1 MQRIVYLDGQYIN
14 ENDAKISIFDRGF
27 LFGDAVY
34 EVTAV
39 INGKL
44 IENEGHMLR
53 LQRSC
58 SELQIALP
66 VTVEEITSIQ
76 EELIKSNQLDEGGIY
91 LQISRGSAGD
101 RDFGYPGADVKPTLV
116 LFTQARDLL
125 NSPKATKGIKVIT
138 TEDIRW
144 KRRDIKTV
152 GLLAPCMAKQGALDK
167 HVDDAWLVED
177 GYITEGSSNN
187 AYIVTTE
194 GVLVTRPLSNDILHG
209 ITRKALL
216 ELAEKEKIKIEERLF
231 TAEEAYQA
239 NEAFVSSATTFV
251 WPVIEID
258 GKKIGSGKP
267 GTVAMKLREIY
278 IELATQ
284 TAELKDGS
292 KPFNKERLD
301 TQRLAI

>member
-1 MQRIVYLDGQYIN
+1 MQRTVYLDGKYIK
-14 ENDAKISIFDRGF
+14 ESEAKVSIFDRGF

-44 IENEGHMLR
+44 IDNEGHMLR

-66 VTVEEITSIQ
+66 VTTDEITTIQ
-76 EELIKSNQLDEGGIY
+76 KELIKSNKLNEGGIY

-101 RDFGYPGADVKPTLV
+101 RDFGYPTNVTPTLV

-125 NSPKATKGIKVIT
+125 NSPKATKGMKVIT

-167 HVDDAWLVED
+167 QVDDAWLVED

-187 AYIVTTE
+187 AYIVTKE

-216 ELAEKEKIKIEERLF
+216 ELAEKEQIKVEERAF
-231 TAEEAYQA
+231 TVQEAYQA
-239 NEAFVSSATTFV
+239 EEAFVSSATTFV
-251 WPVIEID
+251 WPVVEID
-258 GKKIGSGKP
+258 GKTIGSGKP
-267 GTVAMKLREIY
+267 GAIAMKLREIY

-284 TAELKDGS
+284 TA
-292 KPFNKERLD
+292 
-301 TQRLAI
+301 A

>member
-1 MQRIVYLDGQYIN
+1 MQRIVYLDGEFI
-14 ENDAKISIFDRGF
+14 EESDAKISIFDRGF
-27 LFGDAVY
+27 LFADAVY

-44 IENEGHMLR
+44 VDNEGHMLR

-58 SELQIALP
+58 SELQIELP
-66 VTVEEITSIQ
+66 VTIEQITTIQ
-76 EELIKSNQLDEGGIY
+76 KHLIAVNQLNEGGIY

-101 RDFGYPGADVKPTLV
+101 RDFGYPLDVTPTLV
-116 LFTQARDLL
+116 LFTQARNLL
-125 NSPKATKGIKVIT
+125 GSPKATKGMKVVT

-152 GLLAPCMAKQGALDK
+152 GLLAPCIAKQGALDK
-167 HVDDAWLVED
+167 QADDAWLIED
-177 GYITEGSSNN
+177 GYITEGSSSN
-187 AYIVTTE
+187 AYIVTND
-194 GVLVTRPLSNDILHG
+194 GVLITRPLSNEILHG

-216 ELAEKEKIKIEERLF
+216 ELAAQAQIQVEERPF

-239 NEAFVSSATTFV
+239 SEAFVSSATTFV

-267 GTVAMKLREIY
+267 GSVAAKLRDIY
-278 IELATQ
+278 IELATE
-284 TAELKDGS
+284 TAE
-292 KPFNKERLD
+292 
-301 TQRLAI
+301 

>member
-1 MQRIVYLDGQYIN
+1 MMGRIVYLNGQYLAEN
-14 ENDAKISIFDRGF
+14 EANVSIFDRGF

-39 INGKL
+39 INSKL
-44 IENEGHMLR
+44 VDNEGHMIR

-58 SELQIALP
+58 NELQIELP
-66 VTVEEITSIQ
+66 VTLAEITNIQ
-76 EELIKSNQLDEGGIY
+76 KELIKKNALNEGGIY

-101 RDFGYPGADVKPTLV
+101 RDFGYPENVKPTLV
-116 LFTQARDLL
+116 LFTQARELL
-125 NSPKATKGIKVIT
+125 NSPKATKGMKVMT

-152 GLLAPCMAKQGALDK
+152 GLLAPCMAKQGAIDIK
-167 HVDDAWLVED
+167 VDDAWLVED

-187 AYIVTTE
+187 AYIVTQD

-216 ELAEKEKIKIEERLF
+216 ELAEKESIKIEERLF
-231 TAEEAYQA
+231 TPEEAYQSS
-239 NEAFVSSATTFV
+239 EAFVSSATTFV

-258 GKKIGSGKP
+258 GHTIGDGKP
-267 GTVAMKLREIY
+267 GNVAKKLREIY
-278 IELATQ
+278 IELATK
-284 TAELKDGS
+284 TAE
-292 KPFNKERLD
+292 
-301 TQRLAI
+301 

>member
-1 MQRIVYLDGQYIN
+1 MQRIVYLDGEFIK
-14 ENDAKISIFDRGF
+14 ESEAKVSIFDRGF

-39 INGKL
+39 LNGKL
-44 IENEGHMLR
+44 VDNEGHMVR

-66 VTVEEITSIQ
+66 VSLQQITDIQ
-76 EELIKSNQLDEGGIY
+76 KKLIELNQLNEGGIY

-101 RDFGYPGADVKPTLV
+101 RDFGYPQNVTPTLV

-125 NSPKATKGIKVIT
+125 NSPKAVKGMKVIT

-167 HVDDAWLVED
+167 QVDDAWLVED

-187 AYIVTTE
+187 AYIVTGE
-194 GVLVTRPLSNDILHG
+194 GVLITRPLSNDILHG

-216 ELAEKEKIKIEERLF
+216 ALAEQADIQVEERSF

-239 NEAFVSSATTFV
+239 DEAFVSSATTFV

-258 GKKIGSGKP
+258 GKTIGTGKP
-267 GTVAMKLREIY
+267 GKVAMKLREIY
-278 IELATQ
+278 IELATR
-284 TAELKDGS
+284 TAE
-292 KPFNKERLD
+292 
-301 TQRLAI
+301 

>member
-1 MQRIVYLDGQYIN
+1 MMGRIVYLDGQYLAEN
-14 ENDAKISIFDRGF
+14 EAKISIFDRGF

-39 INGKL
+39 INSKL
-44 IENEGHMLR
+44 VDNEGHMIR

-58 SELQIALP
+58 NELQIELP
-66 VTVEEITSIQ
+66 VTLAEITNIQ
-76 EELIKSNQLDEGGIY
+76 KELIKKNALNEGGIY

-101 RDFGYPGADVKPTLV
+101 RDFGYPENVKPTLV
-116 LFTQARDLL
+116 LFTQARELL
-125 NSPKATKGIKVIT
+125 NSPKATKGMKVMT

-152 GLLAPCMAKQGALDK
+152 GLLAPCMAKQGAIDK
-167 HVDDAWLVED
+167 KVDDAWLVED

-187 AYIVTTE
+187 AYIVTQD

-216 ELAEKEKIKIEERLF
+216 ELAEKESIKIEERLF
-231 TAEEAYQA
+231 TPEEAYQSS
-239 NEAFVSSATTFV
+239 EAFVSSATTFV

-258 GKKIGSGKP
+258 GHTIGDGKP
-267 GTVAMKLREIY
+267 GNVAKKLREIY
-278 IELATQ
+278 IELATK
-284 TAELKDGS
+284 TAE
-292 KPFNKERLD
+292 
-301 TQRLAI
+301 

>member
-1 MQRIVYLDGQYIN
+1 MERIVYLDGEFIK
-14 ENDAKISIFDRGF
+14 ESEAKVSIFDRGF

-39 INGKL
+39 LNGKL
-44 IENEGHMLR
+44 VDNEGHMIR

-66 VTVEEITSIQ
+66 ATLEQITAIQ
-76 EELIKSNQLDEGGIY
+76 KQLIELNQLNEGGIY
-91 LQISRGSAGD
+91 LQITRGSAGD
-101 RDFGYPGADVKPTLV
+101 RDFGYPADVTPTLV

-125 NSPKATKGIKVIT
+125 NSPKAVKGMKVIT

-167 HVDDAWLVED
+167 QADDAWLVED

-187 AYIVTTE
+187 AYIVTND
-194 GVLVTRPLSNDILHG
+194 GVLITRPLSNDILHG

-216 ELAEKEKIKIEERLF
+216 ELAEQAQIRVEERLF

-239 NEAFVSSATTFV
+239 DEAFVSSATTFV
-251 WPVIEID
+251 WPVVEID
-258 GKKIGSGKP
+258 GKTIGTGKP
-267 GTVAMKLREIY
+267 GKIATQLRDIY

-284 TAELKDGS
+284 TAE
-292 KPFNKERLD
+292 
-301 TQRLAI
+301 

>member
-1 MQRIVYLDGQYIN
+1 MQRIVYLDGEYIK
-14 ENDAKISIFDRGF
+14 ESEAKISIFDRGF

-44 IENEGHMLR
+44 VDNEGHMLR

-66 VTVEEITSIQ
+66 VKLEQISAIQ
-76 EELIKSNQLDEGGIY
+76 KQLIAVNQLNEGGIY

-101 RDFGYPGADVKPTLV
+101 RDFGYPQGVTPTLV
-116 LFTQARDLL
+116 LFTQARNLL
-125 NSPKATKGIKVIT
+125 DSPKASKGMKVVT

-167 HVDDAWLVED
+167 QVDDAWLVED

-187 AYIVTTE
+187 AYIVTND
-194 GVLVTRPLSNDILHG
+194 GVLVTRPLSNEILHG

-216 ELAEKEKIKIEERLF
+216 ELAQQANIQVEERPF
-231 TAEEAYQA
+231 TAQEAYQA
-239 NEAFVSSATTFV
+239 SEAFVSSATTFV

-267 GTVAMKLREIY
+267 GAVAGKLRDIY
-278 IELATQ
+278 IELATK
-284 TAELKDGS
+284 TA
-292 KPFNKERLD
+292 
-301 TQRLAI
+301 Q

>member
-1 MQRIVYLDGQYIN
+1 MGRIVYLDGQYLK
-14 ENDAKISIFDRGF
+14 EDEAKVSIFDRGF

-44 IENEGHMLR
+44 VDNEGHMIR

-58 SELQIALP
+58 NELQIALP
-66 VTVEEITSIQ
+66 VPLAEITNIQ
-76 EELIKSNQLDEGGIY
+76 KELIKKNALNEGGIY

-101 RDFGYPGADVKPTLV
+101 RDFGYPTDVKPTLV
-116 LFTQARDLL
+116 LFTQARELL
-125 NSPKATKGIKVIT
+125 NSSKATKGMKVIT

-152 GLLAPCMAKQGALDK
+152 GLLAPCMAKQAAIEK
-167 HVDDAWLVED
+167 QVDDAWLIED

-187 AYIVTTE
+187 AYIVTQD

-216 ELAEKEKIKIEERLF
+216 ELAEKESIKIEERLF

-239 NEAFVSSATTFV
+239 AEAFVSSATTFV

-258 GKKIGSGKP
+258 GHTIGDGKP
-267 GTVAMKLREIY
+267 GNVAKKLREIY
-278 IELATQ
+278 IELATK
-284 TAELKDGS
+284 TAE
-292 KPFNKERLD
+292 
-301 TQRLAI
+301 